1 MTKQISVLLATR
13 GRTVALS
20 KSIESMVNLAQDPES
35 LEFMFALDRD
45 DDVGKHHFI
54 HKLNPWLDEQK
65 VSYRALTFDP
75 MGYIRLNQYNNK
87 MAAQAQGQWF
97 VIWNDDAIMETQ
109 DWDAEILKYQDQ
121 FRLLAF
127 HTHNE
132 HPYSIFPILPRKWYE
147 LLGYISPHPTQ
158 DGWLSQQAYLLDIWE
173 RIPVWVTHDRYDLTG
188 NNLDVTFQRRAML
201 EGKPSDPADF
211 HSVEQINLR
220 HKDCAILATYLRN
233 SLGYDMSFFERVMNG
248 LQDPWEKLA
257 KNDINRQMVQFKN
270 PHQHFANSGQEPTQ
284 VNTA

>member
-1 MTKQISVLLATR
+1 
-13 GRTVALS
+13 
-20 KSIESMVNLAQDPES
+20 MVNLAKDPQS
-35 LEFMFALDRD
+35 IEFLFALDRD
-45 DDVGKHHFI
+45 DDVGKNHFI
-54 HKLNPWLDEQK
+54 HKLKPWLDERA
-65 VSYRALTFDP
+65 VSYKALMFEP

-87 MAAQAQGQWF
+87 MASQAQGDWF

-109 DWDAEILKYQDQ
+109 DWDAEIGRFDGL

-127 HTHNE
+127 HTHND

-158 DGWLSQQAYLLDIWE
+158 DGWLSQQAYMLDIWE

-201 EGKPSDPADF
+201 EGKPSDPLDF

-220 HKDCAILATYLRN
+220 HRDCAVLATYLRN
-233 SLGYDMSFFERVMNG
+233 SLGYDMTFFERVMNG
-248 LQDPWEKLA
+248 QQDPWEKLA
-257 KNDINRQMVQFKN
+257 KNDVNRQMVQFKN
-270 PHQHFANSGQEPTQ
+270 PHQHFNSQPTSQ
-284 VNTA
+284 DKVNTE